1 MTVGELAAMI
11 KGERMLPGLEG
22 LDLRVIRMEGW
33 HRGMQWPETGLEWVR
48 TSPNIPDFETALLY
62 PGICFFE
69 GTGASAGRGTLEP
82 FSVIGHPGMDAAA
95 ISGQLND
102 EALPGVRFEPV
113 LFTPRCIPGM
123 SSDPKF
129 RDREIPGVRLL
140 ITDIRDFRPVET
152 GIHLV
157 AAFYDMLAEDEQ
169 NTFFRRP
176 GFDSLAGT
184 ASLRQSIEA
193 GEETAEI
200 IASWRTGIGSFGEQ
214 RRKYLLY

>member
-1 MTVGELAAMI
+1 LT
-11 KGERMLPGLEG
+11 K
-22 LDLRVIRMEGW
+22 
-33 HRGMQWPETGLEWVR
+33 
-48 TSPNIPDFETALLY
+48 
-62 PGICFFE
+62 
-69 GTGASAGRGTLEP
+69 
-82 FSVIGHPGMDAAA
+82 
-95 ISGQLND
+95 
-102 EALPGVRFEPV
+102 
-113 LFTPRCIPGM
+113 
-123 SSDPKF
+123 
-129 RDREIPGVRLL
+129 IPGVRLL